1 MDRFDWLIV
10 VSFSTTIFF
19 GFLLIFVTTM
29 AGAIICITLSI
40 VSYMPLLFASC
51 INKLNRK
58 SDFSNVSITTPMR
71 YNLQKMDSMNF
82 WVSVTM
88 TLFPITYLLAAVRA
102 IDFETSAALFQL
114 LSMAIKGFY
123 GAILLDLQTDAV
135 VVSNW
140 TLQQEIRANNSRRS
154 YLKYVF
160 HEVRNP
166 LNSLV
171 LGIDILEQSATPR
184 DEIERFVVYYTSESL
199 FLLESISCI

>member
-1 MDRFDWLIV
+1 MDRLDWLIV
-10 VSFSTTIFF
+10 VSFSATIFF
-19 GFLLIFVTTM
+19 GFLLIFVTNA
-29 AGAIICITLSI
+29 AGAIICITLA
-40 VSYMPLLFASC
+40 VLSYMPLLFASC
-51 INKLNRK
+51 IVKYNRK
-58 SDFSNVSITTPMR
+58 NDFSIVSITTPMR

-102 IDFETSAALFQL
+102 IDFETSTALFQL

-171 LGIDILEQSATPR
+171 LGIDILEQSTNPR
-184 DEIERFVVYYTSESL
+184 DDIERLVM
-199 FLLESISCI
+199 